1 MSEIRSAKDVM
12 QAEVCQEPKDLVVR
26 KVIGR
31 STMQGLSKYAF
42 CPYCVQ
48 RAKQRGEDW
57 KSCRPLWVVRYKSLY
72 QTSKTEGQIIYEKEW
87 QCPVCRDGQNRPLV
101 LSPDDFSKV
110 YSRWWK
116 GGYNP
121 EKQQAIKLDPNSIR
135 AAGFENFGE

>member
-12 QAEVCQEPKDLVVR
+12 QNEAYQEPKDLIVR
-26 KVIGR
+26 KVIAR
-31 STMQGLSKYAF
+31 STMQGLTKYEY

-48 RAKQRGEDW
+48 RAKRRGEDW
-57 KSCRPLWVVRYKSLY
+57 KTCKPLWKVTYKSLY
-72 QTSKTEGQIIYEKEW
+72 QTTQNEGQIIYETEY

-116 GGYNP
+116 GGYTMG
-121 EKQQAIKLDPNSIR
+121 KQQGIKLDPDSIR
-135 AAGFENFGE
+135 NAGFENFGE